1 MAQYFFKMTNEERNN
16 ILDQHKTIY
25 DGYVTEYAQGENKQP
40 LYVQDFANDKGG
52 ITVNNKGEVK
62 PYTNVGINES
72 IDGRLDMI
80 GDGEDDLRN
89 GTANMKNGGLDID
102 DRGDYISL
110 GMMDNEDDNELPTFD
125 SDRNFIGFSEKNG
138 DMSIGDDED
147 DRDLSM
153 YNPYYGDN
161 KFDFDTE
168 SELDE
173 VDDTILDLK
182 PEWSNDY
189 EDEEIVNDIFPD
201 NFDEVDEEEKDEFL
215 NKLNESLDMFR
226 RFNRYN

>member
-1 MAQYFFKMTNEERNN
+1 MAQYFFKMTNEERTN

-62 PYTNVGINES
+62 PYTNMGINES

-80 GDGEDDLRN
+80 GDGDDDLRN
-89 GTANMKNGGLDID
+89 GTVDFSNID
-102 DRGDYISL
+102 NDEDDSYISL
-110 GMMDNEDDNELPTFD
+110 GTMSDDFEPEDVY
-125 SDRNFIGFSEKNG
+125 SDREDEDGSRYERRKRFF
-138 DMSIGDDED
+138 DDED
-147 DRDLSM
+147 EESEWDEES
-153 YNPYYGDN
+153 
-161 KFDFDTE
+161 FDI
-168 SELDE
+168 ELDE

-182 PEWSNDY
+182 PEWS
-189 EDEEIVNDIFPD
+189 DEEEGIVNDIYND
-201 NFDEVDEEEKDEFL
+201 NFDEVDEEEKDSFL

-226 RFNRYN
+226 RFKKYN

>member
-1 MAQYFFKMTNEERNN
+1 MAQYFFKMTNEERTN

-62 PYTNVGINES
+62 PYTNMGINES

-80 GDGEDDLRN
+80 GDGDDDLRN
-89 GTANMKNGGLDID
+89 GTVDFSSID
-102 DRGDYISL
+102 NDEDDSYISL
-110 GMMDNEDDNELPTFD
+110 GTMSDDFEPEDVY
-125 SDRNFIGFSEKNG
+125 SDWEDEDGSHYERQKRFF
-138 DMSIGDDED
+138 DDED
-147 DRDLSM
+147 RESEWDEES
-153 YNPYYGDN
+153 
-161 KFDFDTE
+161 FDI
-168 SELDE
+168 ELDE

-182 PEWSNDY
+182 PEWSDK
-189 EDEEIVNDIFPD
+189 EEGIVNDIYND
-201 NFDEVDEEEKDEFL
+201 NFDEVDEEEKDGFL

-226 RFNRYN
+226 RFKKYN

>member
-1 MAQYFFKMTNEERNN
+1 MTNEERTN

-80 GDGEDDLRN
+80 GDGDDDLRN
-89 GTANMKNGGLDID
+89 GTVDFSSID
-102 DRGDYISL
+102 NDEDDSYISL
-110 GMMDNEDDNELPTFD
+110 GTMSDDFEPEDVY
-125 SDRNFIGFSEKNG
+125 SDWEDEDGSHYERQKRFF
-138 DMSIGDDED
+138 DDED
-147 DRDLSM
+147 RESEWDEES
-153 YNPYYGDN
+153 
-161 KFDFDTE
+161 FDI
-168 SELDE
+168 ELDE

-182 PEWSNDY
+182 PEWS
-189 EDEEIVNDIFPD
+189 DEEEGIVNDIYND
-201 NFDEVDEEEKDEFL
+201 NFDEVDEEEKDGFL

-226 RFNRYN
+226 RFKKYN

>member
-1 MAQYFFKMTNEERNN
+1 MAQYFFKMTNEERTN

-62 PYTNVGINES
+62 PYTNMGINES

-80 GDGEDDLRN
+80 GDGDDDLRN
-89 GTANMKNGGLDID
+89 GTVDFSSID
-102 DRGDYISL
+102 NDNDDSYISL
-110 GMMDNEDDNELPTFD
+110 GMTDNEDDH
-125 SDRNFIGFSEKNG
+125 G
-138 DMSIGDDED
+138 
-147 DRDLSM
+147 DLSM
-153 YNPYYGDN
+153 YNPYYGDKN
-161 KFDFDTE
+161 FDFDI
-168 SELDE
+168 ELDE

-182 PEWSNDY
+182 PEWS
-189 EDEEIVNDIFPD
+189 DEEESIVNDIYED
-201 NFDEVDEEEKDEFL
+201 SFDEVDEEEKDGFL

-226 RFNRYN
+226 RFKKYN

>member
-1 MAQYFFKMTNEERNN
+1 MAQYFFKMTNEERTN

-62 PYTNVGINES
+62 PYTNMGINES

-80 GDGEDDLRN
+80 GDGDDDLRN
-89 GTANMKNGGLDID
+89 GTVDFSNID
-102 DRGDYISL
+102 NDEDDSYISL
-110 GMMDNEDDNELPTFD
+110 GTMSDDFEPEDVY
-125 SDRNFIGFSEKNG
+125 SDREDEDGSRYERRKRFF
-138 DMSIGDDED
+138 DDED
-147 DRDLSM
+147 EESEWDEES
-153 YNPYYGDN
+153 
-161 KFDFDTE
+161 FDI
-168 SELDE
+168 ELDE

-182 PEWSNDY
+182 PEWS
-189 EDEEIVNDIFPD
+189 DEEEGIVNDIYND
-201 NFDEVDEEEKDEFL
+201 NFDEVDEEEKDGFL

-226 RFNRYN
+226 RFKKYN

>member
-1 MAQYFFKMTNEERNN
+1 MAQYFFKMTNEERTN

-62 PYTNVGINES
+62 PYTNMGINES

-80 GDGEDDLRN
+80 GDGDDDLRN
-89 GTANMKNGGLDID
+89 GTVDFSSID
-102 DRGDYISL
+102 NDNDDSYISL
-110 GMMDNEDDNELPTFD
+110 GITSN
-125 SDRNFIGFSEKNG
+125 
-138 DMSIGDDED
+138 DDED
-147 DRDLSM
+147 DHRDLSM
-153 YNPYYGDN
+153 YNPYDGDKN
-161 KFDFDTE
+161 FDFDI
-168 SELDE
+168 ELDE

-182 PEWSNDY
+182 PEWSD
-189 EDEEIVNDIFPD
+189 DEEGIVNDIYND
-201 NFDEVDEEEKDEFL
+201 NFDEVDEEEKDSFL

-226 RFNRYN
+226 RFKKYN

>member
-1 MAQYFFKMTNEERNN
+1 MAQYFFKMTNEERTN

-62 PYTNVGINES
+62 PYTNMGINES

-80 GDGEDDLRN
+80 GDGDDDLRN
-89 GTANMKNGGLDID
+89 GTVDFSSID
-102 DRGDYISL
+102 NDEDDSYISL
-110 GMMDNEDDNELPTFD
+110 GISINDD
-125 SDRNFIGFSEKNG
+125 
-138 DMSIGDDED
+138 DDH
-147 DRDLSM
+147 RDLSM
-153 YNPYYGDN
+153 YNSHYGDKN
-161 KFDFDTE
+161 FDFDNEEE
-168 SELDE
+168 SFDIELDE

-182 PEWSNDY
+182 PEWSD
-189 EDEEIVNDIFPD
+189 EEEIVNDIYD
-201 NFDEVDEEEKDEFL
+201 DGFDEVDEEEKDEFL

-226 RFNRYN
+226 RFKKYN

>member
-1 MAQYFFKMTNEERNN
+1 MAQYFFKMTNEERTN

-62 PYTNVGINES
+62 PYTNMGINES

-80 GDGEDDLRN
+80 GDGDDDLRN
-89 GTANMKNGGLDID
+89 GTVDFSSID
-102 DRGDYISL
+102 NDEDGSYISL
-110 GMMDNEDDNELPTFD
+110 GIT
-125 SDRNFIGFSEKNG
+125 
-138 DMSIGDDED
+138 DDED
-147 DRDLSM
+147 EDDHRDLSM
-153 YNPYYGDN
+153 YNPYDGDKN
-161 KFDFDTE
+161 FDFDDEE
-168 SELDE
+168 SFDIELDE

-182 PEWSNDY
+182 PEWS
-189 EDEEIVNDIFPD
+189 DEEEGIVNDIYND
-201 NFDEVDEEEKDEFL
+201 NFDEVDEEEKDGFL

-226 RFNRYN
+226 RFKKYN

>member
-1 MAQYFFKMTNEERNN
+1 MAQYFFKMTNEERTN

-62 PYTNVGINES
+62 PYTNMGINES

-80 GDGEDDLRN
+80 GDGDDDLRN
-89 GTANMKNGGLDID
+89 GTVDFSSID
-102 DRGDYISL
+102 NDEDDSYISL
-110 GMMDNEDDNELPTFD
+110 GISINDDND
-125 SDRNFIGFSEKNG
+125 H
-138 DMSIGDDED
+138 
-147 DRDLSM
+147 RDLSM
-153 YNPYYGDN
+153 YNSHYGDKN
-161 KFDFDTE
+161 FDFDNEEE
-168 SELDE
+168 SFDIELDE

-182 PEWSNDY
+182 PEWSDQ
-189 EDEEIVNDIFPD
+189 EEGIVNDIYND
-201 NFDEVDEEEKDEFL
+201 NFDEVDEEEKDGFL

-226 RFNRYN
+226 RFKKYN

>member
-1 MAQYFFKMTNEERNN
+1 MAQYFFKMTNEERTN

-62 PYTNVGINES
+62 PYTNMGINES

-80 GDGEDDLRN
+80 GDGDDDLRN
-89 GTANMKNGGLDID
+89 GTVDFSSID
-102 DRGDYISL
+102 NDEDDSYISL
-110 GMMDNEDDNELPTFD
+110 GISINDDND
-125 SDRNFIGFSEKNG
+125 H
-138 DMSIGDDED
+138 
-147 DRDLSM
+147 RDLSM
-153 YNPYYGDN
+153 YNSHYGDKN
-161 KFDFDTE
+161 FDFDNEEE
-168 SELDE
+168 SFDIELDE

-182 PEWSNDY
+182 PEWSD
-189 EDEEIVNDIFPD
+189 EEEIVNEIYDD
-201 NFDEVDEEEKDEFL
+201 GFDEVDEEEKDEFL

-226 RFNRYN
+226 RFKKYN

>member
-1 MAQYFFKMTNEERNN
+1 MAQYFFKMTNEERTN

-62 PYTNVGINES
+62 PYTNMGINES

-80 GDGEDDLRN
+80 GDGDDDLRN
-89 GTANMKNGGLDID
+89 GTVDFSNID
-102 DRGDYISL
+102 NDEDDSYISL
-110 GMMDNEDDNELPTFD
+110 GITND
-125 SDRNFIGFSEKNG
+125 
-138 DMSIGDDED
+138 DDED
-147 DRDLSM
+147 EYGDLSM
-153 YNPYYGDN
+153 YNPYDGDKN
-161 KFDFDTE
+161 FDFDDEE
-168 SELDE
+168 SFDIELDE

-182 PEWSNDY
+182 PEWS
-189 EDEEIVNDIFPD
+189 DEEEGIVNDIYND
-201 NFDEVDEEEKDEFL
+201 NFDEVDEEEKDGFL

-226 RFNRYN
+226 RFKKYN

>member
-1 MAQYFFKMTNEERNN
+1 MTNEERIN

-62 PYTNVGINES
+62 PYTNMGINES

-80 GDGEDDLRN
+80 GDGDDDLRN
-89 GTANMKNGGLDID
+89 GTVDFSSID
-102 DRGDYISL
+102 NDEDDSYISL
-110 GMMDNEDDNELPTFD
+110 GITNN
-125 SDRNFIGFSEKNG
+125 
-138 DMSIGDDED
+138 DDED
-147 DRDLSM
+147 DHGDLSM
-153 YNPYYGDN
+153 YNPYYGDKN
-161 KFDFDTE
+161 FDFDI
-168 SELDE
+168 ELDE

-182 PEWSNDY
+182 PEWS
-189 EDEEIVNDIFPD
+189 DEEESIVNDIYED
-201 NFDEVDEEEKDEFL
+201 SFDEVDEEEKDGFL

-226 RFNRYN
+226 RFKKYN

>member
-1 MAQYFFKMTNEERNN
+1 MAQYFFKMTNEERTN

-80 GDGEDDLRN
+80 GDGDDDLRN
-89 GTANMKNGGLDID
+89 GTVDFSSID
-102 DRGDYISL
+102 NDEDDSYISL
-110 GMMDNEDDNELPTFD
+110 GTMSDDFEPEDVY
-125 SDRNFIGFSEKNG
+125 SDWEDEDGSHYERQKRFF
-138 DMSIGDDED
+138 DDED
-147 DRDLSM
+147 RESEWDEES
-153 YNPYYGDN
+153 
-161 KFDFDTE
+161 FDI
-168 SELDE
+168 ELDE

-182 PEWSNDY
+182 PEWS
-189 EDEEIVNDIFPD
+189 DEEEGIVNDIYND
-201 NFDEVDEEEKDEFL
+201 NFDEVDEEEKDGFL

-226 RFNRYN
+226 RFKKYN

>member
-1 MAQYFFKMTNEERNN
+1 MAQYFFKMTNEERTN

-62 PYTNVGINES
+62 PYTNMGINES

-80 GDGEDDLRN
+80 GDGDDDLRN
-89 GTANMKNGGLDID
+89 GTVDFSSIDNDGGDT
-102 DRGDYISL
+102 YISL
-110 GMMDNEDDNELPTFD
+110 GTMSDDFEPEDVY
-125 SDRNFIGFSEKNG
+125 SDWEDEDGSHYERQKRFF
-138 DMSIGDDED
+138 DDED
-147 DRDLSM
+147 RESEWDEES
-153 YNPYYGDN
+153 
-161 KFDFDTE
+161 FDI
-168 SELDE
+168 ELDE

-182 PEWSNDY
+182 PEWS
-189 EDEEIVNDIFPD
+189 DEEGIVNDIYND
-201 NFDEVDEEEKDEFL
+201 NFDEVDEEEKDSFL

-226 RFNRYN
+226 RFKKYN

>member
-1 MAQYFFKMTNEERNN
+1 MAQYFFKMTNEERTN

-62 PYTNVGINES
+62 PYTNMGINES

-80 GDGEDDLRN
+80 GDGDDDLRN
-89 GTANMKNGGLDID
+89 GTVDFSSID
-102 DRGDYISL
+102 NDEDDSYISL
-110 GMMDNEDDNELPTFD
+110 GMTNDDD
-125 SDRNFIGFSEKNG
+125 
-138 DMSIGDDED
+138 DDED
-147 DRDLSM
+147 EYDHRDLSM
-153 YNPYYGDN
+153 YNPYDGDKN
-161 KFDFDTE
+161 FDFDDEE
-168 SELDE
+168 SFDIELDE

-182 PEWSNDY
+182 PEWSDQ
-189 EDEEIVNDIFPD
+189 EEGIVNDIYND
-201 NFDEVDEEEKDEFL
+201 NFDEVDEEEKDGFL

-226 RFNRYN
+226 RFKKYN

>member
-1 MAQYFFKMTNEERNN
+1 MTNEERTN

-62 PYTNVGINES
+62 PYTNMGINES

-80 GDGEDDLRN
+80 GDGDDDLKN
-89 GTANMKNGGLDID
+89 GTVDFSSID
-102 DRGDYISL
+102 NDNDDSYISL
-110 GMMDNEDDNELPTFD
+110 GTMLGDNEIDD
-125 SDRNFIGFSEKNG
+125 
-138 DMSIGDDED
+138 
-147 DRDLSM
+147 
-153 YNPYYGDN
+153 
-161 KFDFDTE
+161 KFMGHGKGEE
-168 SELDE
+168 SFEIEIDE

-182 PEWSNDY
+182 PEWSD
-189 EDEEIVNDIFPD
+189 EEEIVNDIYD
-201 NFDEVDEEEKDEFL
+201 DGFDEVDEEEKDEFL

-226 RFNRYN
+226 RFKKYN

>member
-1 MAQYFFKMTNEERNN
+1 MAQYFFKMTNEERTN

-62 PYTNVGINES
+62 PYTNMGINES

-80 GDGEDDLRN
+80 GDGDDDLRN
-89 GTANMKNGGLDID
+89 GTVDFSSID
-102 DRGDYISL
+102 NDNDDSYISL
-110 GMMDNEDDNELPTFD
+110 GITSN
-125 SDRNFIGFSEKNG
+125 
-138 DMSIGDDED
+138 DDED
-147 DRDLSM
+147 DHRDLSM
-153 YNPYYGDN
+153 YNPYDGDKN
-161 KFDFDTE
+161 FDFDDEE
-168 SELDE
+168 SFDIELDE

-182 PEWSNDY
+182 PEWSD
-189 EDEEIVNDIFPD
+189 DEEGIVNDIYND
-201 NFDEVDEEEKDEFL
+201 NFDEVDEEEKDSFL

-226 RFNRYN
+226 RFKKYN

>member
-1 MAQYFFKMTNEERNN
+1 MAQYFFKMTNEERTN

-62 PYTNVGINES
+62 PYTNMGINES

-80 GDGEDDLRN
+80 GDGDDDLRN
-89 GTANMKNGGLDID
+89 GTVDFSSID
-102 DRGDYISL
+102 NDEDGSYISL
-110 GMMDNEDDNELPTFD
+110 GIT
-125 SDRNFIGFSEKNG
+125 
-138 DMSIGDDED
+138 DDED
-147 DRDLSM
+147 EDDHRDLSM
-153 YNPYYGDN
+153 YNPYDGDKN
-161 KFDFDTE
+161 FDFDDEE
-168 SELDE
+168 SFDIELDE

-182 PEWSNDY
+182 PEWSD
-189 EDEEIVNDIFPD
+189 DEEGIVNDIYND
-201 NFDEVDEEEKDEFL
+201 NFDEVDEEEKDSFL

-226 RFNRYN
+226 RFKKYN

>member
-1 MAQYFFKMTNEERNN
+1 MAQYFFKMTNEEKTN

-62 PYTNVGINES
+62 PYTNMGINES

-89 GTANMKNGGLDID
+89 GTVDFSSIDNGED
-102 DRGDYISL
+102 DSYISL
-110 GMMDNEDDNELPTFD
+110 GIT
-125 SDRNFIGFSEKNG
+125 
-138 DMSIGDDED
+138 DDED
-147 DRDLSM
+147 EDDHRDLSM
-153 YNPYYGDN
+153 YNSHYGDKN
-161 KFDFDTE
+161 FDFDNEEE
-168 SELDE
+168 SFDIELDE

-182 PEWSNDY
+182 PEWSDDS
-189 EDEEIVNDIFPD
+189 EEGEIVNNIYND
-201 NFDEVDEEEKDEFL
+201 NFDEVDEEDKDEFL
-215 NKLNESLDMFR
+215 GKLNESLDMFR
-226 RFNRYN
+226 RFKKYN

>member
-1 MAQYFFKMTNEERNN
+1 MAQYFFKMTNEERTN

-80 GDGEDDLRN
+80 GDGDDDLRN
-89 GTANMKNGGLDID
+89 GTVDFSSID
-102 DRGDYISL
+102 NDEDDSYISL
-110 GMMDNEDDNELPTFD
+110 GISINDD
-125 SDRNFIGFSEKNG
+125 
-138 DMSIGDDED
+138 DDD
-147 DRDLSM
+147 DHKDLSM
-153 YNPYYGDN
+153 YNPYHGDKN
-161 KFDFDTE
+161 FDFDNEEE
-168 SELDE
+168 SFDIELDE

-182 PEWSNDY
+182 PEWS
-189 EDEEIVNDIFPD
+189 DEEEGIVNDIYND
-201 NFDEVDEEEKDEFL
+201 NFDEVDEEEKDGFL

-226 RFNRYN
+226 RFKKYN

>member
-1 MAQYFFKMTNEERNN
+1 MAQYFFKMTNEERSN

-62 PYTNVGINES
+62 PYTNMGINES

-80 GDGEDDLRN
+80 GDGDDDLKNGTVDFSSIDNDEDDS
-89 GTANMKNGGLDID
+89 
-102 DRGDYISL
+102 YISL
-110 GMMDNEDDNELPTFD
+110 GTMSDDFEPEDVY
-125 SDRNFIGFSEKNG
+125 SDWEDEDGSHYERQKRFF
-138 DMSIGDDED
+138 DDED
-147 DRDLSM
+147 RESEWDEES
-153 YNPYYGDN
+153 
-161 KFDFDTE
+161 FDI
-168 SELDE
+168 ELDE

-182 PEWSNDY
+182 PEWSD
-189 EDEEIVNDIFPD
+189 EEEIVNDIYDD
-201 NFDEVDEEEKDEFL
+201 NFDEVDEEEKDSFL

-226 RFNRYN
+226 RFKKYN

>member
-1 MAQYFFKMTNEERNN
+1 MAQYFFKMTNEERTN

-62 PYTNVGINES
+62 PYTNMGINES

-80 GDGEDDLRN
+80 GDGDDDLRN
-89 GTANMKNGGLDID
+89 GTVDFSSID
-102 DRGDYISL
+102 NDNDDSYISL
-110 GMMDNEDDNELPTFD
+110 GITNN
-125 SDRNFIGFSEKNG
+125 
-138 DMSIGDDED
+138 DDED
-147 DRDLSM
+147 DHRDLSM
-153 YNPYYGDN
+153 YNPYDGDKN
-161 KFDFDTE
+161 FDFDDEE
-168 SELDE
+168 SFDIELDE

-182 PEWSNDY
+182 PEWS
-189 EDEEIVNDIFPD
+189 DEEESIVNDIYED
-201 NFDEVDEEEKDEFL
+201 SFDEVDEEEKDGFL

-226 RFNRYN
+226 RFKKYN

>member
-1 MAQYFFKMTNEERNN
+1 MAQYFFKMTNEERTN

-72 IDGRLDMI
+72 IGGRLDMI
-80 GDGEDDLRN
+80 GDGDDDLRN
-89 GTANMKNGGLDID
+89 GTVDFSSID
-102 DRGDYISL
+102 NDEDDSYISL
-110 GMMDNEDDNELPTFD
+110 GMTND
-125 SDRNFIGFSEKNG
+125 
-138 DMSIGDDED
+138 DDEYEYD
-147 DRDLSM
+147 HRDLSM
-153 YNPYYGDN
+153 YNPYDGDKN
-161 KFDFDTE
+161 FDFDDEE
-168 SELDE
+168 SFDIELDE

-182 PEWSNDY
+182 PEWS
-189 EDEEIVNDIFPD
+189 DEEEGIVNDIYND
-201 NFDEVDEEEKDEFL
+201 NFDEVDEEEKDGFL

-226 RFNRYN
+226 RFKKYN

>member
-1 MAQYFFKMTNEERNN
+1 MAQYFFKMTNEERTN

-62 PYTNVGINES
+62 PYTNMGINES

-80 GDGEDDLRN
+80 GDGDDDLRN
-89 GTANMKNGGLDID
+89 GTVDFSSID
-102 DRGDYISL
+102 NDNDDSYISL
-110 GMMDNEDDNELPTFD
+110 GIT
-125 SDRNFIGFSEKNG
+125 
-138 DMSIGDDED
+138 DDED
-147 DRDLSM
+147 EDDHRDLSM
-153 YNPYYGDN
+153 YNSHYGDKN
-161 KFDFDTE
+161 FDFDI
-168 SELDE
+168 ELDE

-182 PEWSNDY
+182 PEWS
-189 EDEEIVNDIFPD
+189 DEEEGIVNDIYND
-201 NFDEVDEEEKDEFL
+201 NFDEVDEEEKDGFL

-226 RFNRYN
+226 RFKKYN

>member
-1 MAQYFFKMTNEERNN
+1 MAQYFFKMTNEERTN

-62 PYTNVGINES
+62 PYTNMGINES

-80 GDGEDDLRN
+80 GDGDDDLRN
-89 GTANMKNGGLDID
+89 GTVDFSNID
-102 DRGDYISL
+102 NDEDDSYISL
-110 GMMDNEDDNELPTFD
+110 GTMSDDFEPEDVY
-125 SDRNFIGFSEKNG
+125 SDREDEDGSRYERRKRFF
-138 DMSIGDDED
+138 DDED
-147 DRDLSM
+147 KESEWDEES
-153 YNPYYGDN
+153 
-161 KFDFDTE
+161 FDI
-168 SELDE
+168 ELDE

-182 PEWSNDY
+182 PEWS
-189 EDEEIVNDIFPD
+189 DEEEGIVNDIYND
-201 NFDEVDEEEKDEFL
+201 NFDEVDEEEKDGFL

-226 RFNRYN
+226 RFKKYN